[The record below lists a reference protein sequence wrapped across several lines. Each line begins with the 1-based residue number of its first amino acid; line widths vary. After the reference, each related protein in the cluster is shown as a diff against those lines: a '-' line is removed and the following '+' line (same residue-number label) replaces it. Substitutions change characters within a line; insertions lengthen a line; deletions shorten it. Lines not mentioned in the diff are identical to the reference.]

1 MNTLVQAQPIVN
13 WTLVEIPIAVG
24 NQRIAIQDQP
34 MLRTYP
40 GHKVVVKGIE
50 CITAKVLTNAVLNVG
65 ANITRADLIKCVLV
79 LYSQQWEK
87 VQYIPLAR
95 LVSVFD
101 TDSAVATTIPFVA
114 NPVTF
119 EDLTEVDWTKSY
131 IQTANGTSI
140 ATAGVI
146 ILGVQYLTLNDS
158 GQQIKP

>member
-1 MNTLVQAQPIVN
+1 MQTLVQAQPIVN
-13 WTLVEIPIAVG
+13 WTIVEIPVAVG
-24 NQRIAIQDQP
+24 DRRVAIQDQP

-40 GHKVVVKGIE
+40 GHRVVIKGIE
-50 CITAKVLTNAVLNVG
+50 CITAKVLTNAVLNSG
-65 ANITRADLIKCVLV
+65 ANITRADLIKSTLV

-87 VQYIPLAR
+87 VQYMPLAR

-101 TDSAVATTIPFVA
+101 TDSAVGTTIPFVA

-131 IQTANGTSI
+131 IQLANGTSI

-146 ILGVQYLTLNDS
+146 ILGIQYLTFNDS
-158 GQQIKP
+158 GDKIKP